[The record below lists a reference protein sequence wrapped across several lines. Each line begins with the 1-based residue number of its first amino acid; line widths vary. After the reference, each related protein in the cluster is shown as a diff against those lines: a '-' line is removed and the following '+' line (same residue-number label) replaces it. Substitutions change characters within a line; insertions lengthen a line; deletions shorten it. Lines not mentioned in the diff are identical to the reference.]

1 MNIEEYTKAA
11 SRTCPD
17 LGTDFLNELHMAMGM
32 STEAGELLD
41 AYKKNFAY
49 KRPLDKTNV
58 CEEIGDLFWY
68 AFNMCRLFN
77 VKPEDIFDINI
88 KKLKARFPDAFSEEK
103 ANNRNLDRER
113 QILEELG
120 F

>member
-17 LGTDFLNELHMAMGM
+17 LGSDFFNELHMAMGIA
-32 STEAGELLD
+32 TEAGELLD

-49 KRPLDKTNV
+49 KKILDKTNV
-58 CEEIGDLFWY
+58 AEEIGDIFWY
-68 AFNMCRLFN
+68 TFNLCRMFN
-77 VKPEDIFDINI
+77 INPEDIMENNI
-88 KKLKARFPDAFSEEK
+88 KKLKARFPEKFTEEN
-103 ANNRNLDRER
+103 AINRNLDRER